1 VLLWPVLLL
10 ACVVSGQAGP
20 HVQYRYRWIP
30 PPTNKARTHTRKH
43 GLVPSRT
50 TATRR
55 AGAGLRWAHESTT
68 QKGYACRGR
77 QSSARNR
84 DSLGGTG
91 TGLGQFDWVRPR
103 LYTRHKNTN
112 RAARARSH
120 AGSVYI
126 VVSKRNVAV
135 TSENRAR
142 KFAVATDAHA
152 PEPKDEGEHKHVTS
166 GDRVVGRDI
175 YHTQYHITLFEYV
188 SPA

>member
-1 VLLWPVLLL
+1 MD
-10 ACVVSGQAGP
+10 S
-20 HVQYRYRWIP
+20 IST
-30 PPTNKARTHTRKH
+30 PTTKARTHTRKH

-50 TATRR
+50 TATRP
-55 AGAGLRWAHESTT
+55 AGAGLRWAHDDDTERVRI
-68 QKGYACRGR
+68 ACRGR
-77 QSSARNR
+77 QSSARTDEPKPWNR
-84 DSLGGTG
+84 DSPGGTG

-103 LYTRHKNTN
+103 LYTRHTN
-112 RAARARSH
+112 GLAYEPCCARMQPCR
-120 AGSVYI
+120 GQYIYI
-126 VVSKRNVAV
+126 VSSRNVAV

>member
-1 VLLWPVLLL
+1 MYSIGIGGFHPQLTKR
-10 ACVVSGQAGP
+10 G
-20 HVQYRYRWIP
+20 
-30 PPTNKARTHTRKH
+30 RT
-43 GLVPSRT
+43 L
-50 TATRR
+50 
-55 AGAGLRWAHESTT
+55 ESTAWSPAEPRQLVGPEPAYDGHT
-68 QKGYACRGR
+68 SRRHRRGTHAEGGR
-77 QSSARNR
+77 ALRGPMIRNR
-84 DSLGGTG
+84 GTEILGTG